1 MLAACQNSV
10 CNIKHSQKK
19 IDLSQSTNG
28 GIALRLNLV
37 GAPQEMDA
45 ATPNPSTLKNQLLRV
60 ADDT

>member
-1 MLAACQNSV
+1 MKKKT
-10 CNIKHSQKK
+10 IQKSTRYQTLTK
-19 IDLSQSTNG
+19 KFDLSQSTNG